1 MHFNLKGAQKTIKI
15 ILSIKIYLSQCSYT
29 VIIPKTFTA
38 SFASSYPSTSPRDWM
53 NVSFS

>member
-1 MHFNLKGAQKTIKI
+1 MYFNLKGAQKTIKI

-38 SFASSYPSTSPRDWM
+38 SFASLT
-53 NVSFS
+53 FI